1 MSKALRA
8 LREWYIVVIAVI
20 LFSGG
25 FFLASHSNSPST
37 PATAQDAQSPAPA
50 SADRTPQPPAPVA
63 KAVSATPA
71 APADAPHPATMAAAT
86 TNAPQPAE
94 ADAAP
99 VHEHHMSHDMTAAA
113 AGDSQP
119 QPSARAAPA
128 AGGDPAAGRLVFR
141 KCQACHSM
149 EPGKTM
155 LGPSLAGIIGRKAG
169 SAAGYNYSPAMQQ
182 ANIVWDAKSL
192 DAYLSDPQKLVP
204 GNKMPF
210 PGLKTEQDRAD
221 VIAFFASAASAQP
234 AAAAPGAPPAAA
246 AQQPAAATSQAA
258 QAQRSAPSA
267 DTGYLLDAKYTL
279 RTGIA
284 EGRMVYIGVGGTI
297 DGKVNPLLTAAEG
310 QVVELTLIN
319 GEGAEHD
326 IVFPDQNAKS
336 PRVTGKGASTTIA
349 FRAEKSGDFS
359 YFCSVPGHQLAG
371 MQGQFIV
378 TARPAP
384 QTLVEADISRDPS
397 DLPPPIGK
405 REPQTVRVDLFS
417 VEVEGRLAESTTFGY
432 WTFNGKVPG
441 PFIRVRVG
449 DTIDIHLKNS
459 FDSAMIHSVDFHATT
474 GPGGGAAAL
483 QVDPGQE
490 KSMTWKALVP
500 GIFVYHCATPMVSE
514 HIANGMYGLI
524 LVEPEDG
531 LPQVDREF
539 YVMQGE
545 VYTDLP
551 YGQHGSAEF
560 SVEKLLGEHP
570 EFFVFN
576 GSVGALTK
584 LHPLR
589 AKVGDIVRIFFGVG
603 GPNFTS
609 SFHVI
614 GEIFDKVYT
623 LGGLQSP
630 PLDGIQTVSVAPG
643 GAVITE
649 FKTKVPGNYT
659 LVDHALARLERGLVG
674 ILSVEGAPNPEIYN
688 GQVMSGMGH

>member
-1 MSKALRA
+1 M
-8 LREWYIVVIAVI
+8 AVAAAET
-20 LFSGG
+20 S
-25 FFLASHSNSPST
+25 
-37 PATAQDAQSPAPA
+37 APA
-50 SADRTPQPPAPVA
+50 Q
-63 KAVSATPA
+63 
-71 APADAPHPATMAAAT
+71 AAAMPT
-86 TNAPQPAE
+86 
-94 ADAAP
+94 
-99 VHEHHMSHDMTAAA
+99 
-113 AGDSQP
+113 
-119 QPSARAAPA
+119 
-128 AGGDPAAGRLVFR
+128 AGGDAAAGRLVFR

-149 EPGKTM
+149 EPGKTI
-155 LGPSLAGIIGRKAG
+155 LGPSLAGIMGRKAG
-169 SAAGYNYSPAMQQ
+169 SDPGYNYSPAMKH
-182 ANIVWDAKSL
+182 ANIVWDAKTL

-210 PGLKTEQDRAD
+210 PGLKTDHDRAD
-221 VIAFFASAASAQP
+221 VIAYFAAPASAASAATTQQQAP
-234 AAAAPGAPPAAA
+234 ATTKQTPPAANQA
-246 AQQPAAATSQAA
+246 SQG
-258 QAQRSAPSA
+258 APSA
-267 DTGYLLDAKYTL
+267 DAGYSSDAKYTL
-279 RTGIA
+279 RSGIA
-284 EGRMVYIGVGGTI
+284 DGRMVYLGVGGAI
-297 DGKVNPLLTAAEG
+297 DGKVNPVLTAAEG

-326 IVFPDQNAKS
+326 IVFRDQNSKS

-349 FRAEKSGDFS
+349 FRAEKAGDFI

-371 MQGQFIV
+371 MQGQLIV
-378 TARPAP
+378 TTRPAP
-384 QTLVEADISRDPS
+384 QTLVEADISREPT

-417 VEVEGRLAESTTFGY
+417 VEVEGRLAEATTFGY

-449 DTIDIHLKNS
+449 DTVDIHLKNS
-459 FDSAMIHSVDFHATT
+459 ADSAMIHSVDFHATT

-483 QVDPGQE
+483 QVDPGHE

-500 GIFVYHCATPMVSE
+500 GLYVYHCATPMVSE

-524 LVEPEDG
+524 LVEPENG
-531 LPQVDREF
+531 LPHVDREF

-545 VYTDLP
+545 IYTDVP

-560 SVEKLLGEHP
+560 SVEKLLNEHP
-570 EFFVFN
+570 EYFVFN

-584 LHPLR
+584 LHPMR
-589 AKVGDIVRIFFGVG
+589 AKVGDTVRIFFGVG

-614 GEIFDKVYT
+614 GEIFDKVYA
-623 LGGLQSP
+623 LGGLSSQ
-630 PLDGIQTVSVAPG
+630 PLEGIQTVSVAPG

-659 LVDHALARLERGLVG
+659 VVDHALARMERGLVG
-674 ILSVEGAPNPEIYN
+674 MLSVEGPPNPEIYN